1 MANTYTLTAK
11 ATIDLVDNNNNVLAD
26 IIIHMYFLQ
35 LHQKQFK
42 EVI

>member
-26 IIIHMYFLQ
+26 IDYTYAFPTASS
-35 LHQKQFK
+35 K
-42 EVI
+42 ESPNA